1 LSKSPSLARVI
12 HAIEC
17 RPSLLF
23 LIRLAPY
30 PYNVMN
36 TLLASSRT
44 LSLKVY
50 VGVTGVSLFKLMCV
64 RPRFTTLGDALPSD
78 IAALLINSASTRPS
92 DRRSITGATTM
103 RHLAASWTTRRAKA
117 ATPLGCLQS

>member
-1 LSKSPSLARVI
+1 MLAILSPRLSKSPSLARVI

-50 VGVTGVSLFKLMCV
+50 IGVTGISLFKLMFVFLNRNDLAVCV
-64 RPRFTTLGDALPSD
+64 C
-78 IAALLINSASTRPS
+78 
-92 DRRSITGATTM
+92 RR
-103 RHLAASWTTRRAKA
+103 
-117 ATPLGCLQS
+117 